1 MSGAKS
7 KNQLSRVKDSPVKT
21 YPNNAVHDKN
31 YKKTTSHYEKII
43 NHTKIMWSAV
53 LQRHCM
59 KPMT

>member
-7 KNQLSRVKDSPVKT
+7 KNKLSRVKDSPVKT

-43 NHTKIMWSAV
+43 NHTKIMECSSKG
-53 LQRHCM
+53 HCM